1 MTWRISVLMPF
12 GPVTA
17 TSMDGAAGAV
27 SVTGAGT
34 ARLGA
39 EASRIALQ
47 PAVAATAAAAPAA
60 R

>member
-1 MTWRISVLMPF
+1 MTWRISGLRLP

-27 SVTGAGT
+27 SVNGAG
-34 ARLGA
+34 AAGPGV

-47 PAVAATAAAAPAA
+47 PAVAATVAAAPAA